1 MAVINSDTMTSGFI
15 YDPHYK
21 TQCISINAQAA
32 DVPRGT
38 IVCVKATADGTF
50 DVIGASSG
58 AYAVPYGV
66 LLNDTPANAA
76 AQAVDVIVFGD
87 LFLDFVNGVY
97 KAANSADLTAPIIVA
112 LRNVGI
118 VLK

>member
-15 YDPHYK
+15 YDPHYR
-21 TQCISINAQAA
+21 TQCISLNAQAA
-32 DVPRGT
+32 AVPRGT
-38 IVCVKATADGTF
+38 IVCVKETADGTF

-58 AYAVPYGV
+58 AYAMPYGV
-66 LLNDTPANAA
+66 LLNDAPANAA
-76 AQAVDVIVFGD
+76 AQAADVIVFGD
-87 LFLDFVNGVY
+87 LFKDFVNGVY
-97 KAANSADLTAPIIVA
+97 KAATTSDLTAPIIVA